1 MGYLFCSMIGVASAC
16 DGCGRDDVLAKL
28 VLMEGE
34 DVTRD
39 FAESEGQWKP
49 AELDATFGLGDGVR
63 AGPRSEAVLALADE
77 SRLRVE
83 PSTQIRFLAGAHAAG
98 GKEAERIL
106 VETGSAVLTVGD
118 EPLRL
123 QTALGLATIQKGSR
137 VRVSRQGTETHY
149 TVEVGSARFVN
160 AQNQEVEVTAGNRF
174 EVGIGQ
180 ATLRPVDEDEANA
193 DAGAEDVAGDAAQVP
208 AAAEEP
214 RDIMGK
220 PGLEQYSV
228 RLSAGHSATLHTP
241 TVPVA
246 VGMDV
251 GERCDEG
258 ALVSVAFPVERYHGR
273 GIVGIPVDAGGR
285 RYKVRCLDGDQV
297 RSRVVAAGRVRV
309 LRDSGRRRLP
319 RKAPTTEV
327 AADGREYNVY
337 YQNQRPNVVVRWPN
351 APQAD
356 AYTLHVDGERRRI
369 DGPEYTFRSGQLGD
383 GKHRI
388 HFEAAGRRSR
398 ETTVVVRFDNAAP
411 KAAVTAPSQHAFEP
425 GETVRVHGVALPGW
439 QVSAQNGT
447 IQLHDDHRFEGQVT
461 TTAAQP
467 DVALRL
473 THGRRGTHYYIRHS
487 RRAR

>member
-1 MGYLFCSMIGVASAC
+1 MGYLLWSMIGGALGC
-16 DGCGRDDVLAKL
+16 DGCGRGDVLARL
-28 VLMEGE
+28 VLMQGEG
-34 DVTRD
+34 VTRD
-39 FAESEGQWKP
+39 FAQSEGQWKP
-49 AELDATFGLGDGVR
+49 AELDAAFRLGDGVR
-63 AGPRSEAVLALADE
+63 AGPSSEAVLALADE

-83 PSTQIRFLAGAHAAG
+83 PNTQIRFMAGAAG
-98 GKEAERIL
+98 ASREDAERIL

-118 EPLRL
+118 APMRL
-123 QTALGLATIQKGSR
+123 QTALGVATIQRGSR
-137 VRVSRQGTETHY
+137 VRVSRQGDETHY

-160 AQNQEVEVTAGNRF
+160 AQNEEVEVTAGNRF

-180 ATLRPVDEDEANA
+180 ATLQPVGVDETNA
-193 DAGAEDVAGDAAQVP
+193 EDAEQGVAGDAGAEPTAGDELDDV
-208 AAAEEP
+208 
-214 RDIMGK
+214 MGE
-220 PGLEQYSV
+220 PGLEQYSL
-228 RLSAGHSATLHTP
+228 RLPAGGTATIHTP
-241 TVPVA
+241 SVPVA
-246 VGMDV
+246 VGVDV
-251 GERCDEG
+251 GELCDEG
-258 ALVSVAFPVERYHGR
+258 ALVSIAFPIERYHGR
-273 GIVGIPVDAGGR
+273 GVVGIPVDTGSR

-297 RSRVVAAGRVRV
+297 RSRVVAGGRIRV

-319 RKAPTTEV
+319 REAPTTEIS
-327 AADGREYNVY
+327 ADGREYNVY

-356 AYTLHVDGERRRI
+356 VYTLHVDGERRRV
-369 DGPEYTFRSGQLGD
+369 DGPQHTFRSGELRD
-383 GKHRI
+383 GTHRI

-411 KAAVTAPSQHAFEP
+411 KAAVTAPSQHAFDS
-425 GETVRVHGVALPGW
+425 GETVRVEGVALPGW

-473 THGRRGTHYYIRHS
+473 THRRRGTHFYIRHS